1 MNPRSSKYKRFYDM
15 NFNARRFRSSP
26 SKEKFNGI
34 MQTQRSSKKL
44 QQWCET
50 LSARFYAKNS
60 LTEGI
65 ALLPFHAL
73 VFS

>member
-1 MNPRSSKYKRFYDM
+1 MNPRRFYDL
-15 NFNARRFRSSP
+15 NFNARRYWVRSP

-34 MQTQRSSKKL
+34 MQTQRRSKKL